1 MDLHGGKANGKE
13 KRICKKKKC
22 IDILRISAAFCDEV
36 LEDLGLFYL
45 DLHIFN
51 RICTNSLISFV
62 KRDKGMFLDF
72 NLEVSYVL
80 NVRKQIK

>member
-1 MDLHGGKANGKE
+1 MAVKPTE
-13 KRICKKKKC
+13 KKREFVKKKKC
-22 IDILRISAAFCDEV
+22 IDMLRISAAFCDEV